1 MPIILQCSAFFIVQ
15 LSHPYMTTGK
25 VFYITDSKK
34 IFIKLNSCQQFLFI
48 EQLIWPSI
56 LSRVCYLIFMWWLI
70 LCVTLTMVPRYLIK
84 HYYRCFFYISQSSVQ
99 SISLVRLF
107 ATPWTTACQAS
118 LSITNTWS
126 LLKLMSIESVM
137 PSSHLILNCP
147 LLLLPSIFP
156 SFASGS
162 QSIGASA
169 STSVLPMNMQN
180 WFPLGWTGWI
190 SLQSKGLS
198 RVLSSTTVQ

>member
-25 VFYITDSKK
+25 VFYIADSKK

-70 LCVTLTMVPRYLIK
+70 LCVTLAMVPRYLIK

-107 ATPWTTACQAS
+107 ATHEPQHARPPCPSPTPGVYSNSC
-118 LSITNTWS
+118 
-126 LLKLMSIESVM
+126 
-137 PSSHLILNCP
+137 PSSRWCHPAISSSIVPFSSCP
-147 LLLLPSIFP
+147 QSFP
-156 SFASGS
+156 ASHQMAKVLELQIRHQSF
-162 QSIGASA
+162 Q
-169 STSVLPMNMQN
+169 
-180 WFPLGWTGWI
+180 WTRRTDF
-190 SLQSKGLS
+190 L
-198 RVLSSTTVQ
+198 